1 MGTLHEDQ
9 FTFMVISHT
18 FLLTV
23 RIVSEKNCT
32 EYQNTHF
39 MFNNFFFSIIV
50 PFVRKCVKIFRA
62 GQATDDNV
70 IRRTRIACWI
80 TMATDTHS
88 EFFLHCNMV
97 ARTRLTVRYTSIACL
112 VQYWFTF
119 AKKLSTI
126 HCCVWS
132 LLADING
139 CGICFACVCIA
150 VTCC

>member
-1 MGTLHEDQ
+1 MKTNLHLW
-9 FTFMVISHT
+9 SY
-18 FLLTV
+18 L
-23 RIVSEKNCT
+23 
-32 EYQNTHF
+32 THF
-39 MFNNFFFSIIV
+39 FLQLELFRRKIVQNIKTHILCSIIFFFSIIV

-139 CGICFACVCIA
+139 CGISFACVCIA